1 MSDKKIDR
9 MGARA
14 GKYLD
19 ENDNLHWE
27 NTEHA
32 DIKNALDTLLNSQD
46 TDNNLSVKQS
56 GRYVALE
63 NGDLVAKDEPEI
75 RLLSTDAKPD
85 ASTVELY
92 QIALEM
98 DTGNM
103 YYSDG
108 TNWVVFD

>member
-46 TDNNLSVKQS
+46 TDNNLIMKQS
-56 GRYVALE
+56 GSIDQLWGNELADRPAYTTIS
-63 NGDLVAKDEPEI
+63 EPTAFT
-75 RLLSTDAKPD
+75 LLNAT
-85 ASTVELY
+85 L
-92 QIALEM
+92 
-98 DTGNM
+98 DTWVT
-103 YYSDG
+103 DG
-108 TNWVVFD
+108 TNDWVEV

>member
-1 MSDKKIDR
+1 MASNITR
-9 MGARA
+9 S
-14 GKYLD
+14 
-19 ENDNLHWE
+19 N
-27 NTEHA
+27 
-32 DIKNALDTLLNSQD
+32 
-46 TDNNLSVKQS
+46 VKQIR
-56 GRYVALE
+56 RYVALE